1 MPTKICGLGFDCASM
16 MLQPGLLDSG
26 ECLNY
31 KTCGSAMKL
40 SPDEEIE
47 LIRVRLLEQERLRET
62 FRITR
67 RQAAIMMLMARGCPQ
82 TALSLGVTER
92 MDAIASL
99 VEQLH
104 EQLNNKEGQYIAPPG
119 CEVHHYSVKRPSGV
133 YGYKKLT
140 AREPI
145 FEPSIEKQL
154 VKVIHLSHDND
165 PRFLEAQLG
174 IERRNRL
181 MRVRTLLTTAE
192 SLLRSCAN
200 TLREES
206 PEDNSL
212 LIRAPEVEPVLQERL
227 ASE

>member
-1 MPTKICGLGFDCASM
+1 MTAS
-16 MLQPGLLDSG
+16 L
-26 ECLNY
+26 Y
-31 KTCGSAMKL
+31 
-40 SPDEEIE
+40 
-47 LIRVRLLEQERLRET
+47 LR
-62 FRITR
+62 
-67 RQAAIMMLMARGCPQ
+67 Q
-82 TALSLGVTER
+82 
-92 MDAIASL
+92 L

-133 YGYKKLT
+133 YGYNKLT

-145 FEPSIEKQL
+145 FEPSIEEQK

-200 TLREES
+200 TLREELS

-212 LIRAPEVEPVLQERL
+212 LIRAPEVEPVLQEVTRAPCVGMVNPYLPPVPQNDSIYPRITMELVSYLCSSLWRFFKASNTNSLREIRSFCARVLTASSNSFSPSPSNLMFNCSRL
-227 ASE
+227 MARLG